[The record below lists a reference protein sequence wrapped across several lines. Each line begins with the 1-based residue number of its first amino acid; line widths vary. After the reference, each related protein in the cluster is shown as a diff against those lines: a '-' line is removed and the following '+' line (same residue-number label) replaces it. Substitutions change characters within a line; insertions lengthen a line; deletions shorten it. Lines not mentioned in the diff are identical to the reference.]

1 MDNNSWLLLR
11 DSAPAYRLPS
21 DLAADDALG
30 ARDCGWVEQMRPF
43 IRHFCPPAGLVIDPF
58 NGFGTTLVAASLE
71 GRRGIGVELEAA
83 RAAIA
88 EERLRRLDARKQ
100 TVLAGDLVDVA
111 ASLPQADLVLTN
123 APYFGC
129 RWQTAREGDGQLYS
143 ASNYAGFLAMFYRVL
158 KSLKPVLREGGH
170 LIVMAENL
178 RIGEHFVPMAW
189 DLGRMMAEHFNLV
202 DERILLYERPSAP
215 LQSME
220 IGSNR
225 SHEYALIARNER
237 KQVDL
242 EDSLHCL
249 RELAVDFPDVVAYGS
264 FARWLA
270 GQQQERLPADVDLL
284 VPERGELLCELARW
298 FEARGFQVTRWGQPL
313 GWAAAATALKGA
325 HYFRAQ
331 RLRASGEL
339 CIFDVCFE
347 DAVLHYDEA
356 LLAAVQVEGMNV
368 LPSSRPTLQY

>member
-11 DSAPAYRLPS
+11 ESDPAYQLPS
-21 DLAADDALG
+21 DLAAGDALG

-43 IRHFCPPAGLVIDPF
+43 IRHFSPPAGLVIDPF

-71 GRRGIGVELEAA
+71 GRRGIGVELEPA

-88 EERLRRLDARKQ
+88 QERLRRLGARNQ

-111 ASLPQADLVLTN
+111 PSLPQADLVLTN

-129 RWQTAREGDGQLYS
+129 RWQAVREGDGQLYS
-143 ASNYAGFLAMFYRVL
+143 ASNYAGFLDMFYRVL

-178 RIGEHFVPMAW
+178 RLGEHFVPMAW
-189 DLGRMMAEHFNLV
+189 DLGRMLAEHFSLV
-202 DERILLYERPSAP
+202 DERILLYERPAAP
-215 LQSME
+215 LAAME
-220 IGSNR
+220 VGSNR
-225 SHEYALIARNER
+225 SHEYALIARNDR
-237 KQVDL
+237 KPVDL
-242 EDSLHCL
+242 QDSLHCL
-249 RELAVDFPDVVAYGS
+249 RELAADFPEAIVYGG

-270 GQQQERLPADVDLL
+270 GQCAERLPSDVDLL
-284 VPERGELLCELARW
+284 VPERVELLCELARW

-313 GWAAAATALKGA
+313 GWRAAEAALKGA

-347 DAVLHYDEA
+347 DAVLQYDEA
-356 LLAAVQVEGMNV
+356 LRAAVQVDGVNV
-368 LPSSRPTLQY
+368 LPSSRPPLHS